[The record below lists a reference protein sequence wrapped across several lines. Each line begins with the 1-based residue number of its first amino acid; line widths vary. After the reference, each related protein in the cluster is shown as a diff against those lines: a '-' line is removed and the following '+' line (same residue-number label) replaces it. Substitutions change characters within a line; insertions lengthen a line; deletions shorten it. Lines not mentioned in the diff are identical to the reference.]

1 MYLSLS
7 VCLYTYIFN
16 FRGPRISYVITSYGY
31 TFRLII
37 SLSFFWEPTHPKR
50 PRCVNFVPMGLF
62 GKVEYL
68 GDRGEVRKHYRV
80 LSCTLYFDYRRLLV
94 IQEAWPRIKSS
105 SSSSCSFKNKWKS
118 NCPFPPFQLSP
129 MARLILWNPC
139 MHFASLC
146 PLVNHNVHGYNETL
160 LIISNTKV

>member
-1 MYLSLS
+1 
-7 VCLYTYIFN
+7 
-16 FRGPRISYVITSYGY
+16 
-31 TFRLII
+31 
-37 SLSFFWEPTHPKR
+37 
-50 PRCVNFVPMGLF
+50 MGLF

-146 PLVNHNVHGYNETL
+146 PLVNHNVYTL
-160 LIISNTKV
+160 TKHVSFNYFEHQSTKTSNHVVPRTRAQREECTPRSYERTERSARRSYDKSR